1 MCLFNI
7 IYITL
12 FAGDDVQC
20 DDNTTKIIYPIVIAV
35 ITVTSILSHCILLS
49 ALVHRIKQLQN
60 QVKGLKM
67 RNEDLQNELDQQNE
81 HDRQNGHDQQTDEHD
96 RQNEHNE
103 NDRQNEHDCRPR
115 QTTDKHNRQTDEQD
129 RQNEHD
135 RQGEHDLQTQLN
147 LSSDGIN
154 DTSL

>member
-1 MCLFNI
+1 MFI
-7 IYITL
+7 QYYYITL

-35 ITVTSILSHCILLS
+35 ITVTSILSHSILLS
-49 ALVHRIKQLQN
+49 TLVHRIKQLQN
-60 QVKGLKM
+60 QVKRLKIQ
-67 RNEDLQNELDQQNE
+67 NEDLQNELHQQNE
-81 HDRQNGHDQQTDEHD
+81 PDRQNGHDRQTDEHD

-103 NDRQNEHDCRPR
+103 NDRQNEHDCR
-115 QTTDKHNRQTDEQD
+115 QTTNRQTDEQD

-135 RQGEHDLQTQLN
+135 RQSEHDLQTQLN